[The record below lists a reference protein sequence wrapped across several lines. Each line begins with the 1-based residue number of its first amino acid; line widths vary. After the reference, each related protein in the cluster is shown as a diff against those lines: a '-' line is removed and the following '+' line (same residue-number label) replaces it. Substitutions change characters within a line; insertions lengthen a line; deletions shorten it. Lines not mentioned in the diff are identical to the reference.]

1 MPESANTLN
10 KKTIIALIS
19 SLVILSDFITKK
31 IIVSKVMFYEH
42 IDVLPFLRIV
52 HIENKGAAFGMF
64 SNLGNHIFIII
75 SLIAIFFIIMYLL
88 KIPKGLELYSLS
100 LILGGAIGNLLDRLK
115 TGKVIDFI
123 DVYVNH
129 WHWPAFNVADSALTV
144 GIIMF
149 IWSNFI
155 SIRSKDAQ

>member
-1 MPESANTLN
+1 MQESANHLN

-19 SLVILSDFITKK
+19 SLVVLSDFFTKK

-75 SLIAIFFIIMYLL
+75 SLIAILFIIMYLL
-88 KIPKGLELYSLS
+88 RIPKGLELYSLS
-100 LILGGAIGNLLDRLK
+100 LILGGAIGNLLDRLR

-123 DVYVNH
+123 DVYVNN

-144 GIIMF
+144 GIAMF
-149 IWSNFI
+149 IWANFMC
-155 SIRSKDAQ
+155 IRRNDAH